1 MAPFY
6 DKGREK
12 EFVAYFSS
20 INLEEETICH
30 VIFQSPSEI

>member
-6 DKGREK
+6 DKDGGRE
-12 EFVAYFSS
+12 FLAYFGS

-30 VIFQSPSEI
+30 VIF